1 VNSSDSKYLLI
12 DDAWREN
19 VDQYI
24 LDALSLSKEGVRN
37 KTVIDVGCGGGWW
50 SYGFAKRGCKVPPVG
65 ISDGPCELTK
75 KNVPQAEVIMSDLFK
90 LQEVFRNRKFDI
102 VWCWGVIH
110 YTVNPHKA
118 FEILTTLMHQNSI
131 VHLYVFSFNRG
142 KKVKNLKLL
151 KFISW

>member
-65 ISDGPCELTK
+65 ISNGPCELTK

-90 LQEVFRNRKFDI
+90 LQEV
-102 VWCWGVIH
+102 
-110 YTVNPHKA
+110 
-118 FEILTTLMHQNSI
+118 SI
-131 VHLYVFSFNRG
+131 S
-142 KKVKNLKLL
+142 
-151 KFISW
+151 